1 MKKLFTLLIAA
12 IFVLGGANAQSEE
25 NIWLLS
31 GNPEW
36 GQCTVNRTSNSAED
50 FELHFR
56 SQWSGFPIAT
66 NVSATDYKGVSIEYN
81 CAINTAGVQITVSST
96 SGTQY
101 NAAID
106 PEKNEYSINFNDN
119 VKTAGT
125 ASSISIWQGGDKGKC
140 DIIVKKVYLIKSNG
154 TKELISSLPSDSWE
168 NSAYLSGVFNYK
180 EKWNGATLKD
190 DNSQNLTFSSALNQ
204 THIYTVTLD
213 EAATIDLTLL
223 PSWTIKDETG
233 NPIKDEKGNDK
244 TDADYGHT
252 IPKGQTS
259 ATFVFTPDY
268 TKDPTNFALWAGE
281 QEGFSTTVK
290 VKSITRGIIY
300 PTSTAVANDGSSSYW
315 GTYSNNL
322 AAVEL
327 SGKGVEVYN
336 VTLDADENKLVFTK
350 RADNKV
356 AKGEGVIVK
365 SNSSSFNVAVISD
378 ASAAAQNLLKATPT
392 TAQKIEGGDNTLYYL
407 AFESKNSNK
416 NLGFYWNAENGTS
429 LNAVP
434 GKAYLAIPSSTP
446 ISLRRSIVIDDSETT
461 VIESVKAERGQQE
474 AIYNIAGQRVNKLSK
489 GVNIVGNNKIIIK

>member
-1 MKKLFTLLIAA
+1 MKKLFTLLTAA
-12 IFVLGGANAQSEE
+12 AFVVGAHAQSEE

-31 GNPEW
+31 GNPGW
-36 GQCTVNRTSNSAED
+36 GQCTVNRTSNSAEN
-50 FELHFR
+50 FQLNFR

-66 NVSATDYKGVSIEYN
+66 NVSATDYKGVSIEYD
-81 CAINTAGVQITVSST
+81 CAINTAGVQITVSSK

-101 NAAID
+101 NAAI
-106 PEKNEYSINFNDN
+106 ESKTNEYSIYFNDN
-119 VKTAGT
+119 VKTDGT

-140 DIIVKKVYLIKSNG
+140 DILVKKVCLIKSDD
-154 TKELISSLPSDSWE
+154 TKEQISSLPSDSWE

-180 EKWNGATLKD
+180 NQWNGAALKD

-223 PSWTIKDETG
+223 PSWEIINDEG
-233 NPIKDEKGNDK
+233 KK
-244 TDADYGHT
+244 TTAADYTHV
-252 IPKGQTS
+252 IPNGQTS

-268 TKDPTNFALWAGE
+268 AKVPTNFALWTGVDK
-281 QEGFSTTVK
+281 GFPTTVK
-290 VKSITRGIIY
+290 VNSITRGIINH
-300 PTSTAVANDGSSSYW
+300 TSTAVANEGSTTYW

-327 SGKGVEVYN
+327 SGDGVEVYN
-336 VTLDADENKLVFTK
+336 VTLDADEKKLVFTK

-365 SNSSSFNVAVISD
+365 SNSASFNVAVVSD
-378 ASAAAQNLLKATPT
+378 ASAAAENLLKATPT

-407 AFESKNSNK
+407 AFESKDSKK

-429 LNAVP
+429 LKAVP
-434 GKAYLAIPSSTP
+434 GKAYLAIPSSKQL
-446 ISLRRSIVIDDSETT
+446 SLRRSIVIDDSETT
-461 VIESVKAERGQQE
+461 VIESVKADRGQQD

-489 GVNIVGNNKIIIK
+489 GVNIVGNDKIIIK

>member
-1 MKKLFTLLIAA
+1 MKKLFTLLTAA
-12 IFVLGGANAQSEE
+12 AFVVGAHAQSEE

-31 GNPEW
+31 GNPGW
-36 GQCTVNRTSNSAED
+36 GQCTVNRTSNSAEN

-66 NVSATDYKGVSIEYN
+66 NVSATDYKGVSIEYD

-106 PEKNEYSINFNDN
+106 SKINEYSIYFNDN

-140 DIIVKKVYLIKSNG
+140 DILVKKVYLIKSDD
-154 TKELISSLPSDSWE
+154 TKEQISSLPSDSWE
-168 NSAYLSGVFNYK
+168 NSAYLSGDFNYK
-180 EKWNGATLKD
+180 NQWNGAALKD

-223 PSWTIKDETG
+223 PSWKIDGKDG
-233 NPIKDEKGNDK
+233 
-244 TDADYGHT
+244 ADYGHT
-252 IPKGQTS
+252 IPNGQTS
-259 ATFVFTPDY
+259 AKFVFTPDY
-268 TKDPTNFALWAGE
+268 KNVPTNFALWTGVDK
-281 QEGFSTTVK
+281 GFPTTVK
-290 VKSITRGIIY
+290 VNSITRGIINH
-300 PTSTAVANDGSSSYW
+300 TSTAVANEGSTNYW

-327 SGKGVEVYN
+327 SGEGVEVYN
-336 VTLDADENKLVFTK
+336 VTLGADENKLVFTK

-365 SNSSSFNVAVISD
+365 SNNSSFNVAVISD
-378 ASAAAQNLLKATPT
+378 ASAAAENLLKATPT
-392 TAQKIEGGDNTLYYL
+392 TRQIIEGGDKTLYYL
-407 AFESKNSNK
+407 AFESKDSNK
-416 NLGFYWNAENGTS
+416 KLGFYWNVDNGTS

-434 GKAYLAIPSSTP
+434 GKAYLAIPSSKTM
-446 ISLRRSIVIDDSETT
+446 SLRRSIVIDDSETT
-461 VIESVKAERGQQE
+461 VIESVKAECGQQD

-489 GVNIVGNNKIIIK
+489 GVNIVGNDKIIIK